1 MEEITC
7 LGIEGTAEKLGI
19 GIVTSSGRI
28 LANVVRQQALKA
40 QAGIHPREAAQHHAE
55 HVPQVIRAA
64 LKKAGISLEDIDLI
78 AFSRGPGLG
87 PCLRVAAVSART
99 LSLSL
104 GKPLVGVNHCIGH
117 IEIGRLLTEAEDP
130 LTLYVSGG
138 NSQVIAYDSGRY
150 RVFGETLDIAVGNC
164 IDQFAR
170 RANLGN
176 PGGPI
181 VEKLARKGKYFP
193 LPYVVKGMDL
203 SYSGILT
210 AAVEAL
216 NKHPVED
223 VCRSLQETVFAMLVE
238 VTERA
243 LAQTEKDE
251 VMLVGGVGVNRRLQ
265 DMISLMAE
273 EHGAGFYV
281 PPRDVLGDNG
291 AMIAWLGVL
300 MYRSGVTHELMD
312 TTVIQRYRTDEVEV
326 KWRS

>member
-7 LGIEGTAEKLGI
+7 LGIEGTAEKLGV
-19 GIVTSSGRI
+19 GVVSSEGRI
-28 LANVVRQQALKA
+28 LANIVKQQPLT
-40 QAGIHPREAAQHHAE
+40 AGIHPREAAQHHAE
-55 HVPQVIRAA
+55 HMPRAIKGA
-64 LKKAGISLEDIDLI
+64 LKKAGLGLEDIDLI

-104 GKPLVGVNHCIGH
+104 KKPMVGVNHCIGH

-210 AAVEAL
+210 AAIEAL
-216 NKHPVED
+216 KRHPVED

-243 LAQTEKDE
+243 LAQTEKEE
-251 VMLVGGVGVNRRLQ
+251 VMLVGGVGANRRLQ
-265 DMISLMAE
+265 EMLSLMAE
-273 EHGAGFYV
+273 EHGADFYV

-300 MYRSGVTHELMD
+300 MHRSGVSHELME
-312 TTVIQRYRTDEVEV
+312 TTVIQRYRTDEVDV
-326 KWRS
+326 KWRD

>member
-7 LGIEGTAEKLGI
+7 LGIEGTAEKLGV
-19 GIVTSSGRI
+19 GIVSSGGRI
-28 LANVVRQQALKA
+28 LANVVVQQSLK
-40 QAGIHPREAAQHHAE
+40 AGIHPREAAQHHAE
-55 HVPQVIRAA
+55 HMPQAIAQA
-64 LKKAGISLEDIDLI
+64 LKKAGATLRDIDLI

-104 GKPLVGVNHCIGH
+104 GKPMVGVNHCIGH
-117 IEIGRLLTEAEDP
+117 IEIGRLLTKAHDP

-138 NSQVIAYDSGRY
+138 NTQVIAYDSGRY

-176 PGGPI
+176 PGGPV
-181 VEKLARKGKYFP
+181 VESLAEKGTYFP

-210 AAVEAL
+210 AALEAL
-216 NKHPVED
+216 EKHSVED
-223 VCRSLQETVFAMLVE
+223 VCKSLQETIFAMLVE

-243 LAQTEKDE
+243 LAQTEKGE
-251 VMLVGGVGVNRRLQ
+251 VLLAGGVGVNKRLRE
-265 DMISLMAE
+265 MLSLMAR
-273 EHGAGFYV
+273 EHEAEFYV
-281 PPRDVLGDNG
+281 PPGEVLGDNG
-291 AMIAWLGVL
+291 AMIAWLGIL
-300 MYRSGVTHELMD
+300 MYRSGVTHALRD
-312 TTVIQRYRTDEVEV
+312 TTVVQRFRTDEVEV
-326 KWRS
+326 GWRE